1 MRADQLE
8 EAVARAERALALT
21 RERGERGLEA
31 WALWLLGE
39 IASRRETPDVE
50 GAEGHY
56 RGALAL
62 AAQVSLSPLI
72 ARCHDGLARLYRH
85 DGRAAADQHL
95 ATAVTMYR
103 EMDMKLWLGQAEAA
117 LASPR

>member
-1 MRADQLE
+1 
-8 EAVARAERALALT
+8 VAP
-21 RERGERGLEA
+21 RGDRL
-31 WALWLLGE
+31 
-39 IASRRETPDVE
+39 ASRDTDVE

-62 AAQVSLSPLI
+62 AAQVGLSPLI